1 MAMALF
7 FLAQTVMG
15 SLYKIHNIQMSDAAS
30 NPFNF
35 ALQRAEKMFATD
47 QGPFLS
53 SSGESRIDM
62 EIEGLHLTPRM
73 DGWKVVVYHFHAD
86 DLSFLLKMEENIY
99 MFACTPEK
107 QIFATDGSNHF
118 THEEFE
124 VFNHSLIATT
134 SYKVLL
140 SGWVDTVVA
149 VCTKEGSRA
158 EDALDFTG
166 TLTVLNPYGL
176 LPAVFYGLLPFRSVG
191 MRTIARALLLVV
203 CLGYG
208 IVRNFLPPIQK
219 WLIVFLSL
227 AYFGTDGSLDHPQTA
242 HRTRPSVWSFL
253 QLLCNLSFVLWI
265 YVALETILKE
275 LQVQKQWAKFAMYK
289 SLAWALASFVVFF
302 SLLTLVSVC
311 GRFGVFEW
319 KIEWEWM
326 QLVAWPL
333 LNFIVSLAMCWI
345 WRPTARSSQFAFSTQ
360 LPVTEA
366 GDDSDDDDET
376 DMELASESRVPT
388 FTIDDMDSDDAEEPE
403 EGETTTPDQPAKNDD
418 KPEPTI
424 Q

>member
-227 AYFGTDGSLDHPQTA
+227 AYFGTGTLFPY
-242 HRTRPSVWSFL
+242 L
-253 QLLCNLSFVLWI
+253 LLCNLSFVLWI

-302 SLLTLVSVC
+302 SLLTLVS
-311 GRFGVFEW
+311 W

>member
-176 LPAVFYGLLPFRSVG
+176 LPAVFYGLLPFRSVFIWF
-191 MRTIARALLLVV
+191 MA
-203 CLGYG
+203 
-208 IVRNFLPPIQK
+208 
-219 WLIVFLSL
+219 
-227 AYFGTDGSLDHPQTA
+227 
-242 HRTRPSVWSFL
+242 
-253 QLLCNLSFVLWI
+253 
-265 YVALETILKE
+265 
-275 LQVQKQWAKFAMYK
+275 FAQMN
-289 SLAWALASFVVFF
+289 SEGQPF
-302 SLLTLVSVC
+302 
-311 GRFGVFEW
+311 R
-319 KIEWEWM
+319 
-326 QLVAWPL
+326 WPL
-333 LNFIVSLAMCWI
+333 L
-345 WRPTARSSQFAFSTQ
+345 P
-360 LPVTEA
+360 
-366 GDDSDDDDET
+366 
-376 DMELASESRVPT
+376 
-388 FTIDDMDSDDAEEPE
+388 
-403 EGETTTPDQPAKNDD
+403 
-418 KPEPTI
+418 
-424 Q
+424 

>member
-15 SLYKIHNIQMSDAAS
+15 SMYKIHNIQMSDAAS

-227 AYFGTDGSLDHPQTA
+227 AYFGTGTLFHGSLDHPQTA

-302 SLLTLVSVC
+302 SLLTLVS
-311 GRFGVFEW
+311 W

-388 FTIDDMDSDDAEEPE
+388 FTIDDMDSD
-403 EGETTTPDQPAKNDD
+403 
-418 KPEPTI
+418 
-424 Q
+424 

>member
-1 MAMALF
+1 MTMTWRRTAAGMAMALF

-176 LPAVFYGLLPFRSVG
+176 LPAVFYGLLPFSG
-191 MRTIARALLLVV
+191 FLALGYLALALFFGLLLL
-203 CLGYG
+203 CYRRTLIRLQYG
-208 IVRNFLPPIQK
+208 IF
-219 WLIVFLSL
+219 
-227 AYFGTDGSLDHPQTA
+227 
-242 HRTRPSVWSFL
+242 SVL
-253 QLLCNLSFVLWI
+253 GL
-265 YVALETILKE
+265 
-275 LQVQKQWAKFAMYK
+275 
-289 SLAWALASFVVFF
+289 
-302 SLLTLVSVC
+302 
-311 GRFGVFEW
+311 GV
-319 KIEWEWM
+319 
-326 QLVAWPL
+326 
-333 LNFIVSLAMCWI
+333 
-345 WRPTARSSQFAFSTQ
+345 
-360 LPVTEA
+360 
-366 GDDSDDDDET
+366 
-376 DMELASESRVPT
+376 
-388 FTIDDMDSDDAEEPE
+388 
-403 EGETTTPDQPAKNDD
+403 
-418 KPEPTI
+418 
-424 Q
+424 